1 MVRKAKMSDLPQ
13 LLSVYARARE
23 FMKKTGNPDQW
34 RDNYPPRETVVD
46 DIEKEQLY
54 VVLDGDILLGVFMF
68 FLGPEPTYERIEG
81 AWGYDTPYGTIHRVA
96 SSGEGRGLFS
106 RVLEFCIEKT
116 PHIRIDTHADNLVM
130 QHTLEKHGFNRC
142 GKIYLQNGDPR
153 IAYELMKDGR

>member
-1 MVRKAKMSDLPQ
+1 MVRKARMSDLPQ

-23 FMKKTGNPDQW
+23 FMKETGNPDQW

-54 VVLDGDILLGVFMF
+54 VVLDGDTLLGVFMF
-68 FLGPEPTYERIEG
+68 FLGPEPTYEEIEG

-106 RVLEFCIEKT
+106 SVLEFCTEKT